1 MRTRKKILALGFAAA
16 LCLGIGY
23 TGWQAMASPDVKL
36 TYYVVEPGDTLWD
49 IADKYREDDVDIRDA
64 YTDIMKTNN
73 LRADQDIYPGQRLFI
88 KDGRATR

>member
-1 MRTRKKILALGFAAA
+1 MRTRKKILTFSFAAS

-23 TGWQAMASPDVKL
+23 AGWQAMASPDVKL

-49 IADKYREDDVDIRDA
+49 IADKYREDDQDIRDA
-64 YTDIMKTNN
+64 YTDIAKTNN
-73 LRADQDIYPGQRLFI
+73 LRADQDIYPGQRLLI

>member
-1 MRTRKKILALGFAAA
+1 MRTRKKILTFSFAAA

-23 TGWQAMASPDVKL
+23 AGWQTRASPDVKL

-49 IADKYREDDVDIRDA
+49 IADKYREDDQDIRDA
-64 YTDIMKTNN
+64 YTDIVRTNN
-73 LRADQDIYPGQRLFI
+73 LRADQDIYPGQRLLI